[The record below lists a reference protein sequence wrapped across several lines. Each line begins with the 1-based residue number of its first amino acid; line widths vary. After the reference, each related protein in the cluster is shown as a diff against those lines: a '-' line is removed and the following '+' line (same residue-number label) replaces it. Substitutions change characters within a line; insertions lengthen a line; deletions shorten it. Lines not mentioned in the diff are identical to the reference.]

1 MIIIYTDGACKGNP
15 GNGGYAFKIMHPDGT
30 ITSRSYG
37 VLDTTNN
44 RMELNAVITALKS
57 LLDIGYPAGTKCTV
71 YTDSAYVSSPFNK
84 GWLSRWISTNYK
96 GIKNIDLWKNIAEL
110 NEYFELLFIPVKGHS
125 GDIHNDEVDKMASDA
140 CNNRGLIESHEIKI
154 DKE

>member
-15 GNGGYAFKIMHPDGT
+15 GNGGYAFKRIHPDNT
-30 ITSRSYG
+30 VVTRSFG

-44 RMELNAVITALKS
+44 RMELNAVIAALRS
-57 LLDIGYPAGTKCTV
+57 LHDEGYPAGTKCTV
-71 YTDSAYVSSPFNK
+71 YTDSAYVSSPFLK

-110 NEYFELLFIPVKGHS
+110 TEYFDVIFIPVKGHS
-125 GDIHNDEVDKMASDA
+125 GDIHNDEVDRMASDA
-140 CNNRGLIESHEIKI
+140 CNNRGLIESHKIKI
-154 DKE
+154 END